1 MCQSDDGHPDIT
13 DNEVANEAVDD
24 WQTRFK
30 DAEMAVSRLS
40 ARLRGRD
47 QRILLLERALARTV
61 ALHHVL
67 EDRLERRLE
76 RCSMQ
81 LQRDREPDMTDDAPT
96 DPHDKGVIVR
106 LPHLTQTLSQLFDV
120 MWEHWAEWDP
130 ERPPKSSTV
139 ARAIDA
145 RLGLKGQATGEASR
159 SAQTFAAALR
169 PDSVSETDG
178 RHHR

>member
-1 MCQSDDGHPDIT
+1 
-13 DNEVANEAVDD
+13 
-24 WQTRFK
+24 
-30 DAEMAVSRLS
+30 
-40 ARLRGRD
+40 
-47 QRILLLERALARTV
+47 
-61 ALHHVL
+61 
-67 EDRLERRLE
+67 
-76 RCSMQ
+76 MQ

>member
-1 MCQSDDGHPDIT
+1 MCQSDDGHPDAA
-13 DNEVANEAVDD
+13 DSEVACGSADF

-30 DAEMAVSRLS
+30 DAEVAASRLS

-67 EDRLERRLE
+67 EDSLEQRLDQ
-76 RCSMQ
+76 CSGQ
-81 LQRDREPDMTDDAPT
+81 PEPAKTGHIPPDRPDRS
-96 DPHDKGVIVR
+96 VIVR
-106 LPHLTQTLSQLFDV
+106 LPHMTRALTQLFDV
-120 MWEHWAEWDP
+120 MWEYWAQWDP

-145 RLGLKGQATGEASR
+145 KLGLKAQATGEASR

-169 PDSVSETDG
+169 PDAVNETDR
-178 RHHR
+178 RHH